1 MPAWSRTQG
10 HWGEL
15 PRKRRCSRPVLTRE
29 DTSIDS
35 EKENLDIPPSSEPQ
49 GLAGGCR
56 PLWSDHGCFRNVPGT
71 VSLPVY
77 GSSDLLLTCQRRAGG
92 RTNQTRRQPAPPLPM
107 QPLTRAATDPHSQ
120 PSPMPSRPAVSGP
133 ALAAPSLPG
142 LTTDRHGVTDTPT
155 PAPGHVYGPRR
166 GSLGSGTAHL
176 CCGSSLSSVPESE
189 IK

>member
-15 PRKRRCSRPVLTRE
+15 LRKRQCSGPVLTRE
-29 DTSIDS
+29 DSSVDL

-77 GSSDLLLTCQRRAGG
+77 GSSDLLVAGRSVRG
-92 RTNQTRRQPAPPLPM
+92 GQVGGQTRLEGSQFLPC
-107 QPLTRAATDPHSQ
+107 LC
-120 PSPMPSRPAVSGP
+120 
-133 ALAAPSLPG
+133 SL
-142 LTTDRHGVTDTPT
+142 
-155 PAPGHVYGPRR
+155 
-166 GSLGSGTAHL
+166 
-176 CCGSSLSSVPESE
+176 
-189 IK
+189 